1 VFDTGVIYVPNLA
14 NPFPTPV
21 AVLYAFDA
29 SATTNCSGTPKVCT
43 PLWSASMTNND
54 TYVSSPTVANGAVLV
69 GTDNGLYAYDASGN
83 THCSGMP
90 KVCDPVWVQ
99 APFGRITT
107 PAVANGV
114 VYAGSAFTL
123 DAFDA
128 TTGAPLWT
136 ASSSTTSP
144 PTVANGAVY
153 IVVGSGSSL
162 EAFDA
167 SGVTNCSGAPKTCS
181 PLWTATNGGQY
192 SFSDPAV
199 ANGAVYISATDQFT
213 GSSDQ
218 RQGLCMGAAVGAL
231 PRTAPTRLTA
241 HAAVD
246 DSSSR
251 TPAVIDQRANAMMI
265 RGRSHRYA
273 SVERSETAPGGC
285 MAEQQSPQQMG
296 HGVKQ
301 RDLVVMSH
309 DEVDAFLHERRP
321 MTMCTLNHDGS
332 IHAVAMWYGFL
343 EGSIAVETKAK
354 SQKAMNLRRDPRMTC
369 MFEDGDYY
377 EELRGIELVGTAE
390 IIDDPERMWELG
402 VNLFERYNGTYTEEM
417 RPMVEMMLNK
427 RIVAKLNVE
436 RTVSWDHRKLG
447 LPTTRPT

>member
-1 VFDTGVIYVPNLA
+1 
-14 NPFPTPV
+14 
-21 AVLYAFDA
+21 
-29 SATTNCSGTPKVCT
+29 
-43 PLWSASMTNND
+43 
-54 TYVSSPTVANGAVLV
+54 
-69 GTDNGLYAYDASGN
+69 
-83 THCSGMP
+83 
-90 KVCDPVWVQ
+90 
-99 APFGRITT
+99 
-107 PAVANGV
+107 
-114 VYAGSAFTL
+114 
-123 DAFDA
+123 
-128 TTGAPLWT
+128 
-136 ASSSTTSP
+136 
-144 PTVANGAVY
+144 
-153 IVVGSGSSL
+153 
-162 EAFDA
+162 
-167 SGVTNCSGAPKTCS
+167 
-181 PLWTATNGGQY
+181 
-192 SFSDPAV
+192 
-199 ANGAVYISATDQFT
+199 
-213 GSSDQ
+213 
-218 RQGLCMGAAVGAL
+218 
-231 PRTAPTRLTA
+231 
-241 HAAVD
+241 
-246 DSSSR
+246 
-251 TPAVIDQRANAMMI
+251 
-265 RGRSHRYA
+265 
-273 SVERSETAPGGC
+273 